1 PFAYGTSVY
10 MFIHNLLA
18 LASGHMSAGYWI
30 GTYLCLLFFGNIPKL
45 IREVRRGAKGQHET
59 LSPEKAGGSLAVPP
73 PAGLRG
79 DVVGVEHGV
88 GTGGG
93 GPETTSG
100 GPGLSR

>member
-1 PFAYGTSVY
+1 VLIVLAGPFAYGTSAY

-59 LSPEKAGGSLAVPP
+59 LSPEKAGGF
-73 PAGLRG
+73 AGGSAARR
-79 DVVGVEHGV
+79 V
-88 GTGGG
+88 TW
-93 GPETTSG
+93 
-100 GPGLSR
+100 